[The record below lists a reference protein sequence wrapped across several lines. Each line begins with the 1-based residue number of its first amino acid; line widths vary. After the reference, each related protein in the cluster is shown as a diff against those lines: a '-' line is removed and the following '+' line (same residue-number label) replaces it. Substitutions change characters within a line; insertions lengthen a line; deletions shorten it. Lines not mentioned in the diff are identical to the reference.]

1 MKKRY
6 DSQVKRREIQNT
18 TYSNPHVIKLLPCS
32 EEQKVGWVTRIFV
45 ELKHELQTPWGALR
59 VLTGRTR
66 QSWRNAMDGSVKVTS
81 GFIASVSNGLSES
94 GFIIDTDKFLRGEE
108 GNILTTPVVETNNK
122 QENKR
127 TSKVNTAEVIVRC
140 ARLVREEKMT
150 NKQLLE
156 LIDNL

>member
-6 DSQVKRREIQNT
+6 DSHVKRREIQNA

-32 EEQKVGWVTRIFV
+32 EEQKVEWVTRIFV
-45 ELKHELQTPWGALR
+45 ELKHELQTPWSALR

-66 QSWRNAMDGSVKVTS
+66 QSWNNAMEGSVKVTS
-81 GFIASVSNGLSES
+81 GFIASVSKGLSES

-108 GNILTTPVVETNNK
+108 GNVLTPPSADTNNK
-122 QENKR
+122 PEHKR

-140 ARLVREEKMT
+140 ARLVREDKMT

>member
-6 DSQVKRREIQNT
+6 DSHVKRREIQNA

-32 EEQKVGWVTRIFV
+32 EEQKVEWLTRIFV
-45 ELKHELQTPWGALR
+45 ELKHGLQTPWGALR

-66 QSWRNAMDGSVKVTS
+66 QSWRNTMDGSVKVTS
-81 GFIASVSNGLSES
+81 SFIASVSNALSES

-108 GNILTTPVVETNNK
+108 GDILTNTVVEINNK
-122 QENKR
+122 QENKI
-127 TSKVNTAEVIVRC
+127 TSRVNTAEVIVRC
-140 ARLVREEKMT
+140 ARLVREDKMT

>member
-6 DSQVKRREIQNT
+6 DSQAKRREIQST

-32 EEQKVGWVTRIFV
+32 EEQKIEWVTRIFV
-45 ELKHELQTPWGALR
+45 QLKHELQTPWGALR

-81 GFIASVSNGLSES
+81 AFIASVSNGLSQN
-94 GFIIDTDKFLRGEE
+94 GFAIDTDKFLRGEE
-108 GNILTTPVVETNNK
+108 GNILTHPSAETDNK
-122 QENKR
+122 HEHKR

-140 ARLVREEKMT
+140 ARLVREDKMT
-150 NKQLLE
+150 NNQLLE